1 MTTLPNTTVVWDA
14 YACKNYLCLAAPRGG
29 AISGCDGCFDLRH
42 ERGKQQQAR
51 WARDD
56 GALSYSNDAVRRA
69 QPNDTVRIGLDLSSG
84 SPSGTFAARGPPCS
98 PRPSTPA
105 RRSAASSRRAAWWR
119 CMSPPRTGCPCST
132 WTSCTRGTSSVAA
145 GGWPRVYRVLRPG
158 ALFWLDHLNCAAA
171 QPNAMFAP
179 LLDHVSDF
187 ASVSFWLPAHTSEHL
202 HASDSDCSI
211 MWAASVTHKKFAARC
226 GLPQQL

>member
-1 MTTLPNTTVVWDA
+1 VTTPPDTTVVWDA

-56 GALSYSNDAVRRA
+56 GALSYSNDAVLRA

-105 RRSAASSRRAAWWR
+105 RRSAASSRRAAWCR
-119 CMSPPRTGCPCST
+119 CTSPPHTGCPCST
-132 WTSCTRGTSSVAA
+132 VPWTSCTPGTTS
-145 GGWPRVYRVLRPG
+145 
-158 ALFWLDHLNCAAA
+158 AAA
-171 QPNAMFAP
+171 TQLNATFAP
-179 LLDHVSDF
+179 MIDRVRFRKLWWNTGRGKEKEKWYMSALLEK
-187 ASVSFWLPAHTSEHL
+187 PMT
-202 HASDSDCSI
+202 
-211 MWAASVTHKKFAARC
+211 
-226 GLPQQL
+226 